1 MPSLILIMLLFLLLL
16 GFVFIEPIITKHK
29 IINKNEYGSA
39 RFSSFAEIKN
49 NFSKEKISQINEVG
63 VPIYYSKNLKYVW
76 LDKETPHYVYLGSS
90 NSGKTVTS
98 VIPMI
103 SFIAIAKKKRSVFIT
118 DPKGEIYEKTSKMLK
133 DNGYNILTIDF
144 RNPTLSNNLNLL
156 EPIIFE
162 YEKYI
167 EYEKQV
173 QKEENEKLKEKYNNL
188 SITSYAEAIRLI
200 NSLATI
206 IMTENNSKDPFWN
219 NSSKNLLEGLISFFM
234 EEYKKQSLNRNQ
246 ITLTNIRKFQN
257 SIMKESNF
265 EKFKTYIENKEAGS
279 KAKDNLLPILSINEN
294 TYKSITSVFSEKMSI
309 FDDINVTNITS
320 KSDFDFDIL
329 GKKITAL
336 YVIVPEEDKIYFKL
350 VTLIIAMMYKEL
362 IKLANSSD
370 NKKLPIEIDF
380 LLDEFAN
387 CPPFDNIE
395 SMVSVARSR
404 GIRFHF
410 YIQSLAQ
417 LNSVY
422 GKEISKII
430 LDNSGLIYLKT
441 NTMDTAEEIS
451 KRLGKKT
458 IESNSISRN
467 LNIFDNKGNKST
479 SFMARDL
486 FTPDEVKNLYHKT
499 IIFPNIGYPIFRDT
513 VLYNN
518 LSCYK
523 KGTVNR
529 KVRSLA
535 NLGTNYY
542 TVENIKQ
549 SDTKNKTNNQNSDNE
564 VLENFNS
571 IEKKKLENAI
581 EKINKIIKNNSISI
595 EYKKVN
601 MRNYTKLSL
610 KEKLSPKEK
619 SLIKRKLDN
628 NLYHLIIEDYIIEIH
643 LKTFFENTLKRE
655 KPV

>member
-1 MPSLILIMLLFLLLL
+1 MLSLIVIILLFLL
-16 GFVFIEPIITKHK
+16 GFILVEPIITRYK
-29 IINKNEYGSA
+29 ITSRNEYGSA
-39 RFSSFAEIKN
+39 RFASVTEIKN
-49 NFSKEKISQINEVG
+49 NFTKENISQITEAG

-76 LDKETPHYVYLGSS
+76 FDKETPHYVYLGSS

-103 SFIAIAKKKRSVFIT
+103 SFIATAKKKRSVFIT

-156 EPIIFE
+156 EPIILE

-167 EYEKQV
+167 EYEKKV

-188 SITSYAEAIRLI
+188 SITSYAEVIRLI

-234 EEYKKQSLNRNQ
+234 EEYKKQRLNRNQ

-265 EKFKTYIENKEAGS
+265 EKFKSYIENKEAGS

-309 FDDINVTNITS
+309 FDDINVANITS
-320 KSDFDFDIL
+320 KSDFDFDII

-336 YVIVPEEDKIYFKL
+336 YVIVPDEDKIYFKL

-395 SMVSVARSR
+395 AMVSVARSR

-467 LNIFDNKGNKST
+467 LSIFDNKGNKST

-486 FTPDEVKNLYHKT
+486 LTPDEVKNLYHKT

-513 VLYNN
+513 VIYKK
-518 LSCYK
+518 LSCYTEGK
-523 KGTVNR
+523 
-529 KVRSLA
+529 
-535 NLGTNYY
+535 
-542 TVENIKQ
+542 
-549 SDTKNKTNNQNSDNE
+549 
-564 VLENFNS
+564 
-571 IEKKKLENAI
+571 
-581 EKINKIIKNNSISI
+581 
-595 EYKKVN
+595 
-601 MRNYTKLSL
+601 
-610 KEKLSPKEK
+610 
-619 SLIKRKLDN
+619 IKRKTNALHNLKNTYFTIEGLISHEEYLNEIDN
-628 NLYHLIIEDYIIEIH
+628 SIDENEFKNYQIERLKPAISIIKQIVKHQFKSVEFKSQNGGIYAMINLNSQIENRKIVLIKGRLNKNNYHIEIDN
-643 LKTFFENTLKRE
+643 ENTICIHNKTILPLE
-655 KPV
+655 KNNDEVCNE